1 MPMNR
6 FRISLASIA
15 ILGALAAPACK
26 KNAGPGDS
34 ESPRAGRSGV
44 EGRRAA
50 ARRGLPKPY
59 ALPAKPPMA
68 MHVGVPSQVLAA
80 LATYVGTAGDSRAV
94 LQTFAKM
101 RGVGIE
107 TALVP
112 FVDLQR
118 PWDAATIENTTIVN
132 VPIEK
137 AHLADVKRLLAG
149 KPTTGDFG
157 AVDLQRPADQHGPK
171 LAWLDERTATLA
183 LADDLRG
190 LSTAGELA
198 RAYGKSNLFFTIDA
212 ARAKAEGAIEFP
224 FARVHVKGDGP
235 HDFHITTEGAA
246 EIEGLDRIG
255 DGALTGLLAT
265 PDLAAGVST
274 KYASYQQV
282 IKDVTGRATRTLN
295 DQNFLVRGVMEDMVK
310 RFNTVVRS
318 WNGRVLVG
326 VGPQRHVLLAL
337 GSEDPGKASA
347 SIVSLVNSVTSNI
360 DLASSFGLQVPRIRF
375 KKNRATSE
383 GIAIH
388 AVALMNAKKQ
398 VPAELAPL
406 LDAEG
411 NLRVAFA
418 GSTRGGAVMV
428 VAGPEASETLVKWIS
443 HTKGAMPGNAS
454 RDHLVAATFATSTAG
469 LAPLAKEQSAAQ
481 LLQLRADRPP
491 TSAVVRRKGEVF
503 DVQVNGPEPSKP
515 QRAAT
520 RRTAQR

>member
-1 MPMNR
+1 MHR
-6 FRISLASIA
+6 FRLSLASIS
-15 ILGALAAPACK
+15 ILVALAAPACK
-26 KNAGPGDS
+26 KNAAGPGEP
-34 ESPRAGRSGV
+34 ESPRARSG

-50 ARRGLPKPY
+50 ARRDLPKPY

-68 MHVGVPSQVLAA
+68 MHVAVPSQVLVA
-80 LATYVGTAGDSRAV
+80 LAGYVGKSGDARSV
-94 LQTFAKM
+94 LRSFANM
-101 RGVGIE
+101 RGGGIE

-112 FVDLQR
+112 YVDLQR
-118 PWDAATIENTTIVN
+118 PWDAATIENVSIVN

-137 AHLADVKRLLAG
+137 ARVADVKRLLAG

-157 AVDLQRPADQHGPK
+157 AVDLQRPAEQPGPK

-190 LSTAGELA
+190 LSTAGELG
-198 RAYGKSNLFFTIDA
+198 RAYGKSPLFFTIDA
-212 ARAKAEGAIEFP
+212 AQAKAEGAIEFP
-224 FARVHVKGDGP
+224 FARVHAKGEGV

-246 EIEGLDRIG
+246 DIEGLEAIS
-255 DGALTGLLAT
+255 DGALTGLLST

-274 KYASYQQV
+274 KYASYHQV
-282 IKDVTGRATRTLN
+282 IKDITGRATRMLN

-310 RFNTVVRS
+310 RFNAVVRS

-326 VGPQRHVLLAL
+326 VGPQHHVVLAL
-337 GSEDPGKASA
+337 GSEDPGKAS
-347 SIVSLVNSVTSNI
+347 SSVVSFVSSVTSNI
-360 DLASSFGLQVPRIRF
+360 ELASSFGIEVPRIRL

-411 NLRVAFA
+411 NLRIAFA
-418 GSTRGGAVMV
+418 GSPRGGAVMV
-428 VAGPEASETLVKWIS
+428 VIGPEASETLVKWIA
-443 HTKGAMPGNAS
+443 HTKGAVPGNAS

-469 LAPLAKEQSAAQ
+469 LAPLTKQQSPAT

-491 TSAVVRRKGEVF
+491 TSAVVRRKGDVF
-503 DVQVNGPEPSKP
+503 DVQVNGPAPQRP